1 VSSDGSFGHSLTGGV
16 CGQPGRVDRSPV
28 ATERR
33 SHLAANP
40 DFTGSVLVVERDPA
54 LTHSAT
60 MASNNCMRQQFATQ
74 INVEIAQYAATE
86 ITNLMMC
93 NGFSGHGSQQ
103 APACGRGVAELIT
116 YGEFRTLDVS
126 SLAYDRIA
134 RNQPLLERAV
144 I

>member
-1 VSSDGSFGHSLTGGV
+1 
-16 CGQPGRVDRSPV
+16 
-28 ATERR
+28 
-33 SHLAANP
+33 
-40 DFTGSVLVVERDPA
+40 
-54 LTHSAT
+54 
-60 MASNNCMRQQFATQ
+60 
-74 INVEIAQYAATE
+74 
-86 ITNLMMC
+86 MMC